1 MTRRWLPKS
10 LTTQILLVAITGII
24 LTQMLSVQIYR
35 NERSDVVGQVNNR
48 YTLLRVISVVRLLTD
63 TPEDLHPELLRAS
76 RSENLMLRLQSLP
89 LLPEHRN
96 AFYEA
101 KIRRELAYPETL
113 QIQISVE
120 QENGAPPPEM
130 LRPVMQKMHNRGKLP
145 PRDIRLYGTIELPN
159 GKWLNFSSLSDAELP
174 GWSASS
180 ILGLLMLASLIGAMV
195 VWLLRRAT
203 RPLQQLAQQAEQFG
217 RGQEI
222 PPLPE
227 QGPEEIGE
235 TLAAFNRMQQRLNR
249 FVQDRTQMLGAI
261 SHDLRTPLTSLRL
274 RCEFIADGEDKE
286 RMLETLAQMEEMLKA
301 TLSFA
306 RDDYSGEATRE
317 VDLQSLL
324 QSLSDDYQDQ
334 GHKVE
339 LKAADKVIYSCR
351 PALLRRAIQ
360 NLVDNALH
368 YAGDAEMT
376 LESEDEWLKI
386 AILDNGPGIAEEWL
400 EQVFKPFVRL
410 DPARNMEAGNV
421 GLGLS
426 IARTLIH
433 QHGGELTLSN
443 RPQGGLCATIAL
455 PR

>member
-1 MTRRWLPKS
+1 
-10 LTTQILLVAITGII
+10 
-24 LTQMLSVQIYR
+24 
-35 NERSDVVGQVNNR
+35 
-48 YTLLRVISVVRLLTD
+48 
-63 TPEDLHPELLRAS
+63 
-76 RSENLMLRLQSLP
+76 
-89 LLPEHRN
+89 
-96 AFYEA
+96 
-101 KIRRELAYPETL
+101 
-113 QIQISVE
+113 
-120 QENGAPPPEM
+120 
-130 LRPVMQKMHNRGKLP
+130 
-145 PRDIRLYGTIELPN
+145 
-159 GKWLNFSSLSDAELP
+159 
-174 GWSASS
+174 
-180 ILGLLMLASLIGAMV
+180 
-195 VWLLRRAT
+195 
-203 RPLQQLAQQAEQFG
+203 
-217 RGQEI
+217 
-222 PPLPE
+222 
-227 QGPEEIGE
+227 
-235 TLAAFNRMQQRLNR
+235 MQQRLNR

-286 RMLETLAQMEEMLKA
+286 KMLETLAQMEEMLKA

-376 LESEDEWLKI
+376 LESEGEWLKI